1 MKVLIGTNNPG
12 KKEGAR
18 LAFERYFNNVEIISV
33 DVSSDVPDEPI
44 NEQIYKGATNRV
56 ENLKRYAKENNI
68 EADFYIA
75 IEAGITNLFGDWINI
90 NIAAIENNKGKKS
103 WGTGQAF
110 PIPDRY
116 VDEIKQKDLGKV
128 MDRVFS
134 GTDLKKGKGGISF
147 LTHGEIS
154 RIDITKNAF
163 VMALT
168 QYINEGIWE

>member
-1 MKVLIGTNNPG
+1 MKILIATNNPG
-12 KKEGAR
+12 KAQGAR
-18 LAFERYFNNVEIISV
+18 LAFERYFNDIEIIPV
-33 DVSSDVPDEPI
+33 AVGSDVPDEPI

-56 ENLKRYAKENNI
+56 ENLKEYAKENNI
-68 EADFYIA
+68 QADFYIA

-90 NIAAIENNKGKKS
+90 NVAAIEDSKGKKS

-116 VDEIKQKDLGKV
+116 VDEIKEKDLGAV
-128 MDRVFS
+128 MDRIFS
-134 GTDLKKGKGGISF
+134 GTELRKGKGGISF
-147 LTHGEIS
+147 LTHGEVS

-168 QYINEGIWE
+168 QYINEDIW